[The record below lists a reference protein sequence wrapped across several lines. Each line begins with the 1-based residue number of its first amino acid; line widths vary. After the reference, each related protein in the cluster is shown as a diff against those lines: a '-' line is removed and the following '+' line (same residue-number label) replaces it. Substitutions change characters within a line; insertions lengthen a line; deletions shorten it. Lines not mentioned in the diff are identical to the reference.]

1 MLPAPARIGCL
12 LLLCGCA
19 MPPPASAQYDVE
31 PEDRVW
37 LRTLLDLRLARGPSA
52 PSWTDGGPGKTRY
65 GGRSTDSGFEQVTRM
80 ELAQVAIEAGAALPW
95 DLRAQVQLNVQ
106 NDVAGNY
113 TPWLVEANV
122 RKEWGEAAGG
132 WGLQAGVMNLPFSLE
147 HTGAAWSPEFTI
159 SASALN
165 SWLWEDVSLAGVEGE
180 WWRDTRGGLRLGAL
194 AGVGYGPDVF
204 GRLLALRGWA
214 MGDIQGGIN
223 GELPLP
229 NGTRSDIF
237 DERDDRPAAYTWI
250 TLGDTAERIAVK
262 LGYFD
267 NLGDQGEPGVWHT
280 RISTLGTV
288 LHPGPNF
295 DVVVQY
301 LRGKAR
307 VASPT
312 NDSDL
317 RAFYALGSYRWRRH
331 RLSLRYDEF
340 RVDDHDGGNDTSER
354 GDGVTAAYFYEWGL
368 RHRIGLEHIW
378 LDSRRPEGT
387 PLALSS
393 DGWQLSYRFRY

>member
-1 MLPAPARIGCL
+1 MFPAPARIGCL

-19 MPPPASAQYDVE
+19 MPPQASAQYDVE

-37 LRTLLDLRLARGPSA
+37 LRTLLDVRLARGPAA

-65 GGRSTDSGFEQVTRM
+65 GGRSTGSGVEHVTRI
-80 ELAQVAIEAGAALPW
+80 ELAQLAIEAGAALPW

-106 NDVAGNY
+106 NDVADSY
-113 TPWLVEANV
+113 TPWLVEALV

-147 HTGAAWSPEFTI
+147 HTGAAWSPERTI

-165 SWLWEDVSLAGVEGE
+165 SWLWEDVSLAGLEGE
-180 WWRDTRGGLRLGAL
+180 WWRDTQGGLRLGAL

-214 MGDIQGGIN
+214 MGDAQGGIN
-223 GELPLP
+223 GDLPLP

-250 TLGDTAERIAVK
+250 TLGDTAERVAVK
-262 LGYFD
+262 LGYLD
-267 NLGDQGEPGVWHT
+267 NFGKQDEPGVWHT
-280 RISTLGTV
+280 RLATLGTV
-288 LHPGPNF
+288 LHPHPNI

-307 VASPT
+307 VESPT

-317 RAFYALGSYRWRRH
+317 RAFYALGSYRWRQH
-331 RLSLRYDEF
+331 RFSLRYDEF

-354 GDGVTAAYFYEWGL
+354 GDGVTAAYFFEWGL

-378 LDSRRPEGT
+378 LDSRRPESA